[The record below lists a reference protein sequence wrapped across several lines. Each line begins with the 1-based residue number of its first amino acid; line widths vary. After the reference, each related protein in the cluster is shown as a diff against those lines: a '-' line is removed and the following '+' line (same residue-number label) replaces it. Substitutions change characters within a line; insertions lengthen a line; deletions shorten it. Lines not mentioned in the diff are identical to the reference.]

1 MIVAPITLIFQTSD
15 DPEVA
20 DRMVAELNTDVPKDS
35 TILEGLRATRGL
47 RMTAENAAGVFVKWP
62 ALANQRYVSEQPNDL
77 SQFLDRNIICSH
89 MRKRPHFF

>member
-1 MIVAPITLIFQTSD
+1 MIVVPITLIFQTSD

-35 TILEGLRATRGL
+35 TILEGLRATHGL
-47 RMTAENAAGVFVKWP
+47 RMTAEN
-62 ALANQRYVSEQPNDL
+62 ALANQRYVSEQPNNL

-89 MRKRPHFF
+89 MRKRPHFFLMWCTL